1 MTESKT
7 YRTMAGRVLDDKDL
21 ESISNEVESATYD
34 VEDLKGRRRG
44 RPTMGSG
51 PADVVPVRLD
61 PELRDALQ
69 AHAVAE
75 HTTASDVIRQAL
87 KDFLHVA

>member
-7 YRTMAGRVLDDKDL
+7 YRTKSGRVLDDNDV

-34 VEDLKGRRRG
+34 VEMLKTRQRG

-69 AHAVAE
+69 ARATSE
-75 HTTASDVIRQAL
+75 KTTTSDVIRRAL